1 MEENKVVEESNK
13 VVTDN
18 EETQKVST
26 ETEKKRFI
34 KDIVISIVM
43 LFIFGAFISGLY
55 ELGKQPTVELTVA
68 HTKIEKQ
75 ISMCG
80 EVKHEKGKADTYW
93 VKCED
98 DSFQVLKADY
108 NTYIKDYN
116 ATTVTEYSLK
126 ISGTKRIMFW
136 SIPLKEKVYKRT
148 SYVFKP
154 ADDYTKEEIKAMKNK
169 YVKYI
174 TKGK

>member
-1 MEENKVVEESNK
+1 MEENKEK
-13 VVTDN
+13 
-18 EETQKVST
+18 QAVST
-26 ETEKKRFI
+26 ETEKKSFI
-34 KDIVISIVM
+34 KDIVISVVM
-43 LFIFGAFISGLY
+43 LFIFGATITGLY
-55 ELGKQPTVELTVA
+55 ELGKQPTVEVTVA

-93 VKCED
+93 VNCED
-98 DSFQVLKADY
+98 GSIQVSKGDY

-126 ISGTKRIMFW
+126 IDGKKRIMFW

-154 ADDYTKEEIKAMKNK
+154 AKDYTKEEIKVMKNK
-169 YVKYI
+169 YIKYI
-174 TKGK
+174 NMKGK